1 MVERIEKIA
10 RVKPIDYD
18 VGRRD
23 SHKQRDDKKGSFLN
37 ELRRVIN
44 KKNTASAEI
53 PEAYNL
59 DLSGENSN
67 YLFYFGSLDLD
78 ALLR

>member
-10 RVKPIDYD
+10 PVKPVDYD
-18 VGRRD
+18 VGRRFD
-23 SHKQRDDKKGSFLN
+23 NQNNRDEKNGSFLN

-44 KKNTASAEI
+44 KKNKPSEI

-59 DLSGENSN
+59 ELSGENTR
-67 YLFYFGSLDLD
+67 LFHYGSLDLD

>member
-10 RVKPIDYD
+10 RIKPVDYD
-18 VGRRD
+18 VGRRFE
-23 SHKQRDDKKGSFLN
+23 SRNRREGKNGSFLN

-44 KKNTASAEI
+44 KKDTKSEVPA
-53 PEAYNL
+53 AYNL
-59 DLSGENSN
+59 DLSGENTG
-67 YLFYFGSLDLD
+67 LFFYGSLDLD

>member
-10 RVKPIDYD
+10 PVKLVDYD
-18 VGRRD
+18 VGRRFNNKN
-23 SHKQRDDKKGSFLN
+23 HREEKNGTFLN

-44 KKNTASAEI
+44 KKNKPSEI

-59 DLSGENSN
+59 ELSGENTG
-67 YLFYFGSLDLD
+67 LFYYGSLDLE